1 MQNKKWMKVSII
13 AVLIFV
19 MIGCSSSKNTDTS
32 TSTPSSAPADT
43 AAASTGQ
50 GASQDVSA
58 SKKLTI
64 KLIDGSWA
72 DPLPAPTGEG
82 VKMINEKFNTDF
94 KPQFIPYD
102 ELTNKLP
109 VIMAA
114 GDLPDMIGME
124 AVDAN
129 FVKWA
134 KQGAFLPLNDYIDK
148 YPTLKAVPKSVWDA
162 VTVDGKIYAIPQYFP
177 VKYGKKPIIRKD
189 WLDNL
194 GLKMPTNYE
203 ELKQVA
209 LAFTNNDPDKNGKKD
224 TYGLGMGKL
233 IVYGAWMGAGYDNVW
248 YYKNEKGQLIPGSLS
263 EGFKTQITVLHDLYK
278 AGAINKDWAVT
289 KIQDVRKDFF
299 AGKFGIFYEQPYDI
313 SETRFK
319 DLKTVNPSAELA
331 VIPAFTQED
340 GQQGYPGLPG
350 YYQMMS
356 LNANLKN
363 DPDKIDRIL
372 QMEDYFRTFIPPQDR
387 NPQNAD
393 FDWMNGHVDK
403 AYTMVNGI
411 AIDKENVSDLQPKSY
426 IIDRGWAP
434 DDEANDPAAVIQD
447 PFTKGFVQGA
457 VDFLKTSKFYIDPIN
472 RIHSEVLD
480 AKGSELDKS
489 VNDHQTRMIVGQEP
503 ISNWDQM
510 VQEYLKKGGQEIID
524 DVNQKLQEAGVT
536 GEWK

>member
-1 MQNKKWMKVSII
+1 MHSKNWIKSSTI

-19 MIGCSSSKNTDTS
+19 VIGCSSSKNTDTNTNTVS
-32 TSTPSSAPADT
+32 KSPADSAATSTQT
-43 AAASTGQ
+43 
-50 GASQDVSA
+50 ASQPPE

-64 KLIDGSWA
+64 SMINGSWA
-72 DPLPAPTGEG
+72 SPLPSPTGEG
-82 VKMINEKFNTDF
+82 VNMINEKFNINL

-124 AVDAN
+124 SVDAN

-194 GLKMPTNYE
+194 GLPMPTNYE
-203 ELKQVA
+203 ELKKA
-209 LAFTNNDPDKNGKKD
+209 AIAFTNDDPDKNGKKD

-233 IVYGAWMGAGYDNVW
+233 IVYGGWMGAGYDNVW
-248 YYKNEKGQLIPGSLS
+248 YYKNDKGQYIPGNIS
-263 EGFKTQITVLHDLYK
+263 EGFKKQITVLRDLYK

-289 KIQDVRKDFF
+289 KVGDMRKDFF
-299 AGKFGIFYEQPYDI
+299 AGKFGIWYEQPYDI

-319 DLKTVNPSAELA
+319 DLKKINPTAELA
-331 VIPAFTQED
+331 VIPAFAQED
-340 GQQGYPGLPG
+340 GEQGYPGLSG
-350 YYQMMS
+350 YYQLMS
-356 LNANLKN
+356 LNANLKD

-372 QMEDYFRTFIPPQDR
+372 QMEDYFRTFIPPADR

-393 FDWMNGHVDK
+393 FDWMNGFVDK

-411 AIDKENVSDLQPKSY
+411 AVDKENVTDLQPKSY

-434 DDEANDPAAVIQD
+434 DDESNEPAAVIQD
-447 PFTKGFVQGA
+447 PFTKSFIQGA
-457 VDFLKTSKFYIDPIN
+457 VDLLKTSKFYLNPID

-480 AKGSELDKS
+480 AKVSELDKA
-489 VNDHQTRMIVGQEP
+489 VNDHQTRMIVGQE
-503 ISNWDQM
+503 SLDKWDDM
-510 VQEYLKKGGQEIID
+510 VQEYLRKGGQDIID
-524 DVNQKLQEAGVT
+524 DVNRKMQEAGVT

>member
-1 MQNKKWMKVSII
+1 MQAMKMTKGAMIG
-13 AVLIFV
+13 AALIFSV
-19 MIGCSSSKNTDTS
+19 IGCSTAKNSDTS
-32 TSTPSSAPADT
+32 TTPSAAKSTNGPAGETSSAD
-43 AAASTGQ
+43 ASAQ
-50 GASQDVSA
+50 
-58 SKKLTI
+58 KKFTI
-64 KLIDGSWA
+64 KLINGSWA
-72 DPLPAPTGEG
+72 DPLPSSSGEA
-82 VKMINEKFNTDF
+82 VNMINDKFNIDL

-114 GDLPDMIGME
+114 GDLPDMIGTE
-124 AVDAN
+124 TVDAN

-209 LAFTNNDPDKNGKKD
+209 IAFTKNDPDKNGKND
-224 TYGLGMGKL
+224 TYGIGLAKL
-233 IVYGAWMGAGYDNVW
+233 IVYGAPMGAGYDNVW
-248 YYKNEKGQLIPGSLS
+248 YYKNAQGQLIPGSLS
-263 EGFKTQITVLHDLYK
+263 NGFKQQISVLHDLYK
-278 AGAINKDWAVT
+278 AGAVNKDWAVT

-319 DLKTVNPSAELA
+319 DLKKLQPSAELA
-331 VIPAFTQED
+331 VIPAFMQED

-350 YYQMMS
+350 YYQLMS
-356 LNANLKN
+356 LNAKLKSE
-363 DPDKIDRIL
+363 PDKINRIL
-372 QMEDYFRTFIPPQDR
+372 EMEDYFRTFIPPNER
-387 NPQNAD
+387 NSQNPD
-393 FDWMNGHVDK
+393 FDWQNGHVDN
-403 AYTMVNGI
+403 AYTMQNGV
-411 AIDKENVSDLQPKSY
+411 AVDKEGVSDLQPKSY
-426 IIDRGWAP
+426 IIDRGWATN
-434 DDEANDPAAVIQD
+434 DEANDPAAVLQD
-447 PFTKGFVQGA
+447 PFTKSFVQSA
-457 VDFLKTSKFYIDPIN
+457 VELLKTSKFYIDPIN

-480 AKGSELDKS
+480 AKGSELDKA
-489 VNDHQTRMIVGQEP
+489 VNDHQTKMIVGQEP

-510 VQEYLKKGGQEIID
+510 VQEYMSKGGKEILD
-524 DVNQKLQEAGVT
+524 DVNKQLKDANVQ